1 MKERFNLSL
10 WAINHRELVWY
21 LMAMLVLVGSL
32 SYMRLG
38 RNEDPVF
45 SIKTMLIQTKWP
57 GATID
62 ETMNQVTERIEKKL
76 QETPNIGYVRSFTTP
91 GSSTI
96 FINLAGTTPASEVQ
110 NSWYQVRKKIG
121 DIVTTLPQGTIG
133 PFFNDEFGDTYGI
146 IYAFTADGFSGR
158 ELIDYIEATRSKLLQ
173 IPDVS
178 KIEILGNQ
186 DEKIYIEFSTRRL
199 AGLGIKPSEFIK
211 MLQTTNSVRPAGVVQ
226 TENETVLLRV
236 SGGFESEEDLRNV
249 NMNINGKLFPL
260 NDIVTVKRDYIDPP
274 QSLFKFNG
282 KQAIGLAISMT
293 PGGDILAL
301 SKHVEEAMQKIGTDL
316 PVGIEYQLVANQPAV
331 VEENIA
337 EFTKSLQEAFAI
349 VLFVSF
355 LSLGLRAGAVVA
367 CSIPLVLTIVFLA
380 MEFFH
385 IDLQRI
391 SLGALII
398 ALGLLVDDAMITV
411 EMMITKLETGW
422 EKVRAATFAY
432 TSTAFPMLTGTLVTV
447 VAFIPIG
454 FARSSA
460 GEYVFSLFAV
470 IAIALIASWFVA
482 VIFTPILGLAFL
494 PDKLEQHHQQ
504 ESKLLQLFRATLLI
518 CMRAPKT
525 TICIT
530 IMLFMLS
537 IAGMKFV
544 PQQFFPSSDR
554 PELLVNMQLPQNSSI
569 FATSSEV
576 TKLEQLLEKNPD
588 IVRWS
593 SYIGRG
599 AIRFYLPLEGAQ
611 ANPSFAQTVIVT
623 KDIEARER
631 VRTYLQKEFKEN
643 FSTINSRIMPL
654 EMGPPVGWP
663 LQYRVSG
670 HNLEQVRD
678 IAYKVAQILGS
689 DSQVQ
694 DVNFDWIEPARV
706 LRIEVNQ
713 NDAKLLGL
721 SSEDLASALNAVVS
735 GMKITQVRD
744 STYLIDV
751 IIRAEAEQRVSLDSL
766 STLQISTPS
775 GKKVPLL
782 QIASIEYE
790 QEYPLIWRRDRL
802 PTITVQAD
810 ASATVLPATIVK
822 KLALQISEL
831 NAQLPEGYQIKTGG
845 STEESAKSQASVA
858 AVVPLMLTIMVT
870 ILMIQLQSV
879 QRVILVLS
887 VVPLGLI
894 GIVAILLIANKP
906 LGFVAILGIIAL
918 IGMIVRNSVII
929 IDQIETEIAHGL
941 SPWNAVLT
949 ATTHRFRPVILTA
962 AAAILGMIP
971 IAPTVFWGPMAYA
984 IMGGLAVATILTLL
998 FLPALYCTWFK
1009 IGEQSPFTQ
1018 VTK

>member
-10 WAINHRELVWY
+10 WAINHKEFVWY
-21 LMAMLVLVGSL
+21 LMGMLIIVGSL
-32 SYMRLG
+32 SYTRLG

-57 GATID
+57 GATIE

-76 QETPNIGYVRSFTTP
+76 QETPHIGYVRSFTTP

-96 FINLAGTTPASEVQ
+96 FVNLHGTTPASEVQ

-121 DIVTTLPQGTIG
+121 DIVSTLPQGTIG

-158 ELIDYIEATRSKLLQ
+158 ELTDYIEDTRSKLLQ

-178 KIEILGNQ
+178 KIEILGSQ
-186 DEKIYIEFSTRRL
+186 DEKIYIEFSIRRL

-211 MLQTTNSVRPAGVVQ
+211 MLQTTNSVRPAGMVQ
-226 TENETVLLRV
+226 TENETILLRV
-236 SGGFESEEDLRNV
+236 SGGFQSEEDLRNI

-260 NDIVTVKRDYIDPP
+260 GDIVTVKRDYIDPP

-282 KQAIGLAISMT
+282 KPAIGLAVSMT
-293 PGGDILAL
+293 TGGDILAL
-301 SKHVEEAMQKIGTDL
+301 GKNVKEAMQKIGADL
-316 PVGIEYQLVANQPAV
+316 PIGIEYQLVANQPTV

-337 EFTKSLQEAFAI
+337 EFTKSLEEAFAI

-367 CSIPLVLTIVFLA
+367 FSIPLVLTIVFLA

-411 EMMITKLETGW
+411 EMMITKLEEGW
-422 EKVRAATFAY
+422 DKVRAATFAY

-447 VAFIPIG
+447 VAFIPVG

-482 VIFTPILGLAFL
+482 VIFTPILGLALL
-494 PDKLEQHHQQ
+494 PDKLERHQNH
-504 ESKLLQLFRATLLI
+504 ETKLSQMFRTILLGS
-518 CMRAPKT
+518 MRSPKT

-530 IMLFMLS
+530 IALFMLS
-537 IAGMKFV
+537 IVGMKFV

-569 FATSSEV
+569 FATSNEV
-576 TKLEQLLEKNPD
+576 TKLERLLDKNPD
-588 IVRWS
+588 IVHWS

-611 ANPSFAQTVIVT
+611 ANPSFAQTVVVT

-631 VRTYLQKEFKEN
+631 VKSYLQKEFKEN
-643 FSTINSRIMPL
+643 FSTINSRVMPL

-670 HNLEQVRD
+670 HDLEQVRD

-689 DSQVQ
+689 ESHVQ
-694 DVNFDWIEPARV
+694 DINFDWIEPSRV
-706 LRIEVNQ
+706 LRIKVNQ
-713 NDAKLLGL
+713 NEAKLLGL
-721 SSEDLASALNAVVS
+721 SSEDLANALNAVVS

-744 STYLIDV
+744 NTYLIDV
-751 IIRAEAEQRVSLDSL
+751 VIRAEAQQRVSLDSL

-782 QIASIEYE
+782 QIATIEYE
-790 QEYPLIWRRDRL
+790 QEYPLIWRRDRM

-810 ASATVLPATIVK
+810 TSATVLPATIVK
-822 KLALQISEL
+822 KLSSKILEL
-831 NAQLPEGYQIKTGG
+831 NAQLPAGYQINTGG
-845 STEESAKSQASVA
+845 SIEESAKSQASVA
-858 AVVPLMLTIMVT
+858 AVVPLMLTIMIT
-870 ILMIQLQSV
+870 ILMVQLQSI

-894 GIVAILLIANKP
+894 GIVAILLVANKP

-941 SPWNAVLT
+941 SRWDAVVT

-984 IMGGLAVATILTLL
+984 IMGGLAVATILTLV

-1009 IGEQSPFTQ
+1009 ITERPSA
-1018 VTK
+1018 

>member
-10 WAINHRELVWY
+10 WAINHREFVWY
-21 LMAMLVLVGSL
+21 LMGILIIIGSL
-32 SYMRLG
+32 SYTRLG

-45 SIKTMLIQTKWP
+45 AIKTMLVQTKWP

-62 ETMNQVTERIEKKL
+62 ETINQVTERIEKKL
-76 QETPNIGYVRSFTTP
+76 QETPNIDYIRSFTTP

-96 FINLAGTTPASEVQ
+96 FVNLKGSTSPSSVP
-110 NSWYQVRKKIG
+110 NSWYQVRKKLG
-121 DIVTTLPQGTIG
+121 DIALTLPQGVVG

-158 ELIDYIEATRSKLLQ
+158 ELMNYIEEVRSKLLQ
-173 IPDVS
+173 IADVS
-178 KIEILGNQ
+178 KIDIIGNQ
-186 DEKIYIEFSTRRL
+186 EEKIYIEFSTRRL
-199 AGLGIKPSEFIK
+199 AGLGIKPQEFIK
-211 MLQTTNSVRPAGVVQ
+211 ILQSTNTVKPAGTIQ
-226 TENETVLLRV
+226 TENETLSLRV
-236 SGGFESEEDLRNV
+236 SGSFQSEADLRNI
-249 NMNINGKLFPL
+249 NININGKLFPL
-260 NDIVTVKRDYIDPP
+260 TDIATIKRDYIDPP

-293 PGGDILAL
+293 LGGDILAL
-301 SKHVEEAMQKIGTDL
+301 GKNIKEAMEKINADL
-316 PVGIEYQLVANQPAV
+316 PIGIEYHLVANQPVV

-337 EFTKSLQEAFAI
+337 EFMKSLEEAFII

-367 CSIPLVLTIVFLA
+367 CSIPLVIAIVFIV

-411 EMMITKLETGW
+411 EMMVTKLEEGLD
-422 EKVRAATFAY
+422 KVRAATFAY

-447 VAFIPIG
+447 AAFIPVG
-454 FARSSA
+454 FAKSAA

-470 IAIALIASWFVA
+470 IATALIASWFVA
-482 VIFTPILGLAFL
+482 VVFTPLLGLIIL
-494 PDKLEQHHQQ
+494 PDKPKNHQRK
-504 ESKLLQLFRATLLI
+504 ESRLMNTFRTVLLAA
-518 CMRAPKT
+518 MRSPRKT
-525 TICIT
+525 IAIT
-530 IMLFMLS
+530 IALFILS
-537 IAGMKFV
+537 IMGMKFV
-544 PQQFFPSSDR
+544 SHQFFPSSDR
-554 PELLVNMQLPQNSSI
+554 PELLVNMQLPQNASI
-569 FATSSEV
+569 FATSNAV
-576 TKLEQLLEKNPD
+576 TKLEKLLENNAD

-599 AIRFYLPLEGAQ
+599 AVRFYLPLEGAQ
-611 ANPSFAQTVIVT
+611 PNPSYAQTVIVT
-623 KDIEARER
+623 KNIEARER
-631 VRTYLQKEFKEN
+631 VRSYLQKEFKEN
-643 FSTINSRIMPL
+643 FFSINSRIVPL

-670 HNLEQVRD
+670 HDVEQVRT
-678 IAYKVAQILGS
+678 IAYKVAEILGREPQIR
-689 DSQVQ
+689 DI
-694 DVNFDWIEPARV
+694 NFDWIEPSRV
-706 LRIEVNQ
+706 LRIKVNQ
-713 NDAKLLGL
+713 DEARLLGI

-735 GMKITQVRD
+735 GMKITQIRD
-744 STYLIDV
+744 SIYLIDV
-751 IIRAEAEQRVSLDSL
+751 LIRAETEQRTALNNL

-775 GKKVPLL
+775 GNKVPLM
-782 QIASIEYE
+782 QVASMEYE
-790 QEYPLIWRRDRL
+790 QEYPLIWRRDRI

-810 ASATVLPATIVK
+810 TSENTLPATVVE
-822 KLALQISEL
+822 KLRPKILEFNST
-831 NAQLPEGYQIKTGG
+831 LPSGYQVKVGG
-845 STEESAKSQASVA
+845 TTEESSKSQASVA
-858 AVVPLMLTIMVT
+858 AVVPLMLVIVIT
-870 ILMIQLQSV
+870 ILMTQLQSI

-894 GIVAILLIANKP
+894 GIVATLLVADKP

-918 IGMIVRNSVII
+918 VGMIARNSVIV

-941 SPWNAVLT
+941 SRWDAVVT

-984 IMGGLAVATILTLL
+984 IMGGLAVATVLTLV
-998 FLPALYCTWFK
+998 FLPALYCMWFK
-1009 IGEQSPFTQ
+1009 VSE
-1018 VTK
+1018 

>member
-21 LMAMLVLVGSL
+21 LMGILIIVGSL
-32 SYMRLG
+32 SYTRLG

-45 SIKTMLIQTKWP
+45 AIKTMLVQTKWP

-76 QETPNIGYVRSFTTP
+76 QETPNIDYIRSFTTP

-96 FINLAGTTPASEVQ
+96 FINLKGSTPPSEVP

-121 DIVTTLPQGTIG
+121 DISLTLPQGVVG

-146 IYAFTADGFSGR
+146 IYAFTRDGFSER
-158 ELIDYIEATRSKLLQ
+158 ELMDYIEEVRSKLLQ
-173 IPDVS
+173 IPDIS
-178 KIEILGNQ
+178 KIDIIGNQ
-186 DEKIYIEFSTRRL
+186 EEKIYIEFSIRRL
-199 AGLGIKPSEFIK
+199 AGLGIRPQEFIK
-211 MLQTTNSVRPAGVVQ
+211 MLQSTNAVRPAGTVR
-226 TENETVLLRV
+226 TENETVLIRV
-236 SGGFESEEDLRNV
+236 SGSFQSEDDLRNI
-249 NMNINGKLFPL
+249 NININGKLFPL
-260 NDIVTVKRDYIDPP
+260 SDIATIKRDYIDPP
-274 QSLFKFNG
+274 QSFFKFNG
-282 KQAIGLAISMT
+282 KQAIGLAVSMT

-301 SKHVEEAMQKIGTDL
+301 GKNVKTAMEKISADL
-316 PVGIEYQLVANQPAV
+316 PIGIEYHLVANQPMV

-337 EFTKSLQEAFAI
+337 EFTKSLEEAFII

-367 CSIPLVLTIVFLA
+367 CSIPLVLTIVFIV
-380 MEFFH
+380 MEFCH

-411 EMMITKLETGW
+411 EMMVTKLEEGLD
-422 EKVRAATFAY
+422 KVRAATFAY

-447 VAFIPIG
+447 VAFIPVG
-454 FARSSA
+454 FAKSSA

-482 VIFTPILGLAFL
+482 VVFTPLIGLIIL
-494 PDKLEQHHQQ
+494 PDKLEHHQQ
-504 ESKLLQLFRATLLI
+504 KESRLLKPFRVVLLAA
-518 CMRAPKT
+518 MRSPRKT
-525 TICIT
+525 IFIT
-530 IMLFMLS
+530 IALFISS
-537 IAGMKFV
+537 IIGMKFV
-544 PQQFFPSSDR
+544 SHQFFPSSDR

-569 FATSSEV
+569 FATSNAV
-576 TKLEQLLEKNPD
+576 ANLEKLLENNSD

-593 SYIGRG
+593 SYVGRG
-599 AIRFYLPLEGAQ
+599 ALRFYLPLDGAQ
-611 ANPSFAQTVIVT
+611 PNPSYSQTVIVT

-631 VRTYLQKEFKEN
+631 VRSYLQKEFKEN
-643 FSTINSRIMPL
+643 FSNINSRIMPL

-670 HNLEQVRD
+670 NDLEQVRK
-678 IAYKVAQILGS
+678 IAYQVAEILGTE
-689 DSQVQ
+689 SQVQ
-694 DVNFDWIEPARV
+694 DINFDWIEPSRV
-706 LRIEVNQ
+706 LKIKVNQ
-713 NDAKLLGL
+713 DEARLLGL
-721 SSEDLASALNAVVS
+721 SSEDLAASLNAVVS
-735 GMKITQVRD
+735 GMKITQIRD
-744 STYLIDV
+744 SIYLIDV
-751 IIRAEAEQRVSLDSL
+751 LIRAEAEQRASLDSL

-775 GKKVPLL
+775 GKKVPLM
-782 QIASIEYE
+782 QVATIEYE
-790 QEYPLIWRRDRL
+790 QEYPLIWRRDRI

-810 ASATVLPATIVK
+810 TSGDTLPATVVE
-822 KLALQISEL
+822 KLRPKILEL
-831 NAQLPEGYQIKTGG
+831 NSKLPAGYKIKTGG
-845 STEESAKSQASVA
+845 TTEESAKSQASVA
-858 AVVPLMLTIMVT
+858 AVVPLMLAIVIT
-870 ILMIQLQSV
+870 ILMIQLQSI

-894 GIVAILLIANKP
+894 GIVAILLIADKP

-918 IGMIVRNSVII
+918 VGMIARNSVIV

-941 SPWNAVLT
+941 SRWDAVVT

-984 IMGGLAVATILTLL
+984 IMGGLAVATVLTLV
-998 FLPALYCTWFK
+998 FLPALYCMWFK
-1009 IGEQSPFTQ
+1009 
-1018 VTK
+1018 VTE

>member
-21 LMAMLVLVGSL
+21 LMGILIIIGSL
-32 SYMRLG
+32 SYTRLG

-45 SIKTMLIQTKWP
+45 AIKTMLVQTKWP

-76 QETPNIGYVRSFTTP
+76 QETPNVDYIRSFTTP

-96 FINLAGTTPASEVQ
+96 FVNLKGTTPPAEVP

-121 DIVTTLPQGTIG
+121 DISFTLPQGVVG

-146 IYAFTADGFSGR
+146 IYAFTRDGFSER
-158 ELIDYIEATRSKLLQ
+158 ELMDYIEKVRSKLLQ
-173 IPDVS
+173 IADIS
-178 KIEILGNQ
+178 KIDIIGNQ
-186 DEKIYIEFSTRRL
+186 EEKIYIEFSIRRL
-199 AGLGIKPSEFIK
+199 AGLGIRPQEFIK
-211 MLQTTNSVRPAGVVQ
+211 MLQSTNAVRPAGTIQ
-226 TENETVLLRV
+226 TENETVLIRV
-236 SGGFESEEDLRNV
+236 SGSFQSEADLRNM
-249 NMNINGKLFPL
+249 NININGKLFPL
-260 NDIVTVKRDYIDPP
+260 KDIATVKRDYIDPP

-301 SKHVEEAMQKIGTDL
+301 GENVKKAMEKISADL
-316 PVGIEYQLVANQPAV
+316 PIGIEYHLVANQPMV

-337 EFTKSLQEAFAI
+337 EFTKSLEEAFII

-367 CSIPLVLTIVFLA
+367 CSIPLVLTIVFIV
-380 MEFFH
+380 MEFCH

-411 EMMITKLETGW
+411 EMMVTKLEEGLD
-422 EKVRAATFAY
+422 KVRAATFAY

-447 VAFIPIG
+447 VAFIPVG
-454 FARSSA
+454 FAKSSA

-482 VIFTPILGLAFL
+482 VVFTPLIGLIIL
-494 PDKLEQHHQQ
+494 PDKLEHHQQ
-504 ESKLLQLFRATLLI
+504 KESTLLKAFRTVLLAA
-518 CMRAPKT
+518 MRSPKK
-525 TICIT
+525 TISIT
-530 IMLFMLS
+530 IALFISS
-537 IAGMKFV
+537 IIGMKFV
-544 PQQFFPSSDR
+544 SHQFFPSSDR

-569 FATSSEV
+569 FATSNAV
-576 TKLEQLLEKNPD
+576 AKLEKLLENNSD

-593 SYIGRG
+593 SYVGRG
-599 AIRFYLPLEGAQ
+599 AVRFYLPLDGAQ
-611 ANPSFAQTVIVT
+611 PNPSYSQTVIVT

-631 VRTYLQKEFKEN
+631 VRSYLQKEFKEN
-643 FSTINSRIMPL
+643 FSNINSRIMPL

-670 HNLEQVRD
+670 NDLEEVRK
-678 IAYKVAQILGS
+678 IAYQVAEILGAE
-689 DSQVQ
+689 SQVQ
-694 DVNFDWIEPARV
+694 DINFDWIEPSRV
-706 LRIEVNQ
+706 LKIKVNQ
-713 NDAKLLGL
+713 DEARLLGL
-721 SSEDLASALNAVVS
+721 SSEDLAASLNAVVS
-735 GMKITQVRD
+735 GMKITQIRD
-744 STYLIDV
+744 SIYLIDV
-751 IIRAEAEQRVSLDSL
+751 LIRAEAEQRVSLDSL

-775 GKKVPLL
+775 GKKVPLM
-782 QIASIEYE
+782 QVATIEYE
-790 QEYPLIWRRDRL
+790 QEYPLIWRRDRI

-810 ASATVLPATIVK
+810 TSGNTLPATVVE
-822 KLALQISEL
+822 KLRPKILEL
-831 NAQLPEGYQIKTGG
+831 SNKLPAGYQIKIGG
-845 STEESAKSQASVA
+845 TTEESAKSQASVA
-858 AVVPLMLTIMVT
+858 AVVPLMLAIVIT
-870 ILMIQLQSV
+870 ILMIQLQSI
-879 QRVILVLS
+879 QRVVLVLS

-894 GIVAILLIANKP
+894 GIVAILLIADKP

-918 IGMIVRNSVII
+918 VGMIARNSVIV

-941 SPWNAVLT
+941 SRWDAVVT

-984 IMGGLAVATILTLL
+984 IMGGLAVATVLTLV
-998 FLPALYCTWFK
+998 FLPALYCMWFK
-1009 IGEQSPFTQ
+1009 
-1018 VTK
+1018 VTE

>member
-21 LMAMLVLVGSL
+21 LMGMLIIVGSL
-32 SYMRLG
+32 SYTRLG

-45 SIKTMLIQTKWP
+45 SIKTMLIHTKWP

-96 FINLAGTTPASEVQ
+96 FVNLNGATPASEVP

-121 DIVTTLPQGTIG
+121 DIVATLPQGTIG

-158 ELIDYIEATRSKLLQ
+158 ELTDYIEDTRSKLLQ

-186 DEKIYIEFSTRRL
+186 DEKIYIEFSIRVL
-199 AGLGIKPSEFIK
+199 AGLGVKPSEFIK
-211 MLQTTNSVRPAGVVQ
+211 MLQTTNSVRPAGIVQ
-226 TENETVLLRV
+226 TENETILLRV
-236 SGGFESEEDLRNV
+236 SGGFQSEEDLRNV

-260 NDIVTVKRDYIDPP
+260 GDIVTVKRDYIDPP

-282 KQAIGLAISMT
+282 KPAIGLAVSMT
-293 PGGDILAL
+293 TGGDILAL
-301 SKHVEEAMQKIGTDL
+301 GKNVKEAMQKIGADL
-316 PVGIEYQLVANQPAV
+316 PIGIEYELVANQPTV

-337 EFTKSLQEAFAI
+337 EFTKSLEEAFAI

-411 EMMITKLETGW
+411 EMMITKLEEGW
-422 EKVRAATFAY
+422 DKVRAATFSY

-482 VIFTPILGLAFL
+482 VIFTPILGLALL
-494 PDKLEQHHQQ
+494 PDKLEQHQNH
-504 ESKLLQLFRATLLI
+504 ETKLLQMFRAVLLGS
-518 CMRAPKT
+518 MRSPKI

-530 IMLFMLS
+530 IALFMLS

-569 FATSSEV
+569 FATSNEV
-576 TKLEQLLEKNPD
+576 TKLEQLLEKNTD
-588 IVRWS
+588 IVHWS

-611 ANPSFAQTVIVT
+611 PNPSFAQTVIVT

-631 VRTYLQKEFKEN
+631 VRHYLQKEFKEN
-643 FSTINSRIMPL
+643 FSTINSRVMPL
-654 EMGPPVGWP
+654 EMGPPIGWP

-689 DSQVQ
+689 ESKVR
-694 DVNFDWIEPARV
+694 DVNFDWIEPSRV
-706 LRIEVNQ
+706 LRIKVNQ
-713 NDAKLLGL
+713 NEAKLLGL

-751 IIRAEAEQRVSLDSL
+751 VIRAEAEQRVSLDSL

-790 QEYPLIWRRDRL
+790 QEYPLIWRRDRM

-810 ASATVLPATIVK
+810 TSATVLPATIVK
-822 KLALQISEL
+822 KLSPKILEL
-831 NAQLPEGYQIKTGG
+831 NAQLPAGYQIKTGG
-845 STEESAKSQASVA
+845 SIEESAKSQASVA
-858 AVVPLMLTIMVT
+858 AVVPLMLTIMIT
-870 ILMIQLQSV
+870 ILMVQLQSV

-894 GIVAILLIANKP
+894 GIVAILLVANKP

-941 SPWNAVLT
+941 SRWDAVVT

-984 IMGGLAVATILTLL
+984 IMGGLAVATILTLI

-1009 IGEQSPFTQ
+1009 IVERPRT
-1018 VTK
+1018 